1 MRLQWGQGNASPVVG
16 GFSSLSLLLLRG
28 ASVHVILAAG
38 QLSLVSGERAPD
50 SYAPDDIGYLVSM
63 VVGRRCMMADGCLL
77 ETGG

>member
-16 GFSSLSLLLLRG
+16 GFSSLSLRLLRG

-50 SYAPDDIGYLVSM
+50 RYAPDDIGYLV
-63 VVGRRCMMADGCLL
+63 VVGCRTSVYDGWWV
-77 ETGG
+77 GG